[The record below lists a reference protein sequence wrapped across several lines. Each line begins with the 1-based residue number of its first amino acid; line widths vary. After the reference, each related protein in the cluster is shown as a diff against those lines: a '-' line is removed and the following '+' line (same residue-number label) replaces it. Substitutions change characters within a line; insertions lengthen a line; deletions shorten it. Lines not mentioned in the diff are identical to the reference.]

1 MTKDEVAQAQSD
13 YAEEW
18 TKAIIQK
25 READLWRR
33 CEQPLA
39 YYIHDG
45 IRRILSDLHIEDPQK
60 AREDDR

>member
-1 MTKDEVAQAQSD
+1 MTKDEIAQAQSD

-25 READLWRR
+25 READLRRR
-33 CEQPLA
+33 CEQALA
-39 YYIHDG
+39 YYIYDG